1 MRLVVDFNYTLLLL
15 SSISVILATPTP
27 VKRLWLDLNLSAQ
40 EDIAGSQSAGTI
52 SNVPME
58 TPIAISTEES
68 TPIVHHLSVTGAS
81 KRQRVDQTTKTP
93 GAKKLLQGESGATY
107 ARIRGNPFEDSM
119 PKGAGR
125 FPSNNRMKKKIT
137 TQRLKKFKLKSSDLT
152 TPDQLI
158 DVYDWSFVR
167 GETEKQSSGDGTGVA
182 TLESCKSNEF
192 FELINTWKEPEKQ
205 ESFFWI
211 SREQAHDML
220 GKCFGTRTAGFSFP
234 DERLSPDRRKAAL
247 WDTVLSLSN
256 TKINLDQYQFASQD
270 ILLKIEQTLKSKL
283 PKILNQRGNHAVKRA
298 MVHINNV
305 TKVTQFLITIYL
317 SLFKE
322 HHESKL
328 TVEAIESNVDFIRKL
343 WFDIQMGED
352 DLFGVYPWAR
362 LPKQLFHLDES
373 NRWTHKAKFQRSQ
386 LYRVACNFFHAWVD
400 EYEKTLTLKPDYYR
414 LSLQEMINKIIFFS
428 NYKSIMDWIKFE

>member
-298 MVHINNV
+298 M
-305 TKVTQFLITIYL
+305 
-317 SLFKE
+317 
-322 HHESKL
+322 
-328 TVEAIESNVDFIRKL
+328 
-343 WFDIQMGED
+343 
-352 DLFGVYPWAR
+352 
-362 LPKQLFHLDES
+362 
-373 NRWTHKAKFQRSQ
+373 
-386 LYRVACNFFHAWVD
+386 
-400 EYEKTLTLKPDYYR
+400 
-414 LSLQEMINKIIFFS
+414 KIVV
-428 NYKSIMDWIKFE
+428 